1 MVACSVPMLDA
12 GYLMLD
18 IQQCTEV
25 EILKIWY
32 PGTGIQNQS
41 MLRTVFASTVYI
53 LYMI

>member
-1 MVACSVPMLDA
+1 MGWLHVPSRCW
-12 GYLMLD
+12 MLD